1 MQEFHD
7 STPSDVARYPMVP
20 IRDVVVFPHT
30 RAAFNIGRA
39 SSVQALEAALA
50 GDRMIF
56 LATQHD
62 ATIEEPTAGQIYQV
76 GTLAY
81 IANSLRKPSEATI
94 KVLVEG
100 RERARAV
107 RVEEHDGYLLAT
119 LRRAPVVQDQTK
131 RVQGLVGKLGGLIE
145 QYTKLAQD
153 PNPEQLQ
160 AALRTADP
168 SQMADNLAHVMKLG
182 VEDKQGLLEIHP
194 TQERLMRLV
203 ELLEIEIDKLNVDR
217 TIQTRVKR
225 QMERAQREY
234 YLNEK
239 IKAIHKE
246 LGRKDEQAEFEELKA
261 KIDAAGMPAEAYE
274 KAMNELRRLEQMP
287 PMSAESTVSR
297 HYLDWLLSVP
307 WQKSTD
313 EIRDLNFAEEVLDT
327 DHYGLDKIKERILEY
342 LAVRQLVD
350 RPRGSILCFVGPPG
364 VGKTSL
370 GRSIAKATGRNFVRL
385 SLGGVRDE
393 AEIRGH
399 RRTYIGALPGQIIQ
413 MMKKAGTINPLIL
426 LDEVDKLGADF
437 RGDPSAALL
446 EVLDPEQN
454 HAFHDHYLDLEY
466 DLSHVMFIATA
477 NVLHR
482 IPPPLQDR
490 LEIIRLAGYT
500 EREKL
505 EIAKRHLVNKQ
516 CLANGV
522 KAEQIEFTDSGIQT
536 VVESYTR
543 EAGVRNLERE
553 IGSICRKVARQ
564 LVQEVTTPTR
574 SSEQGEFHFKVDGE
588 AVRQFLGPIKFRSQV
603 AGERS
608 EVGLANGL
616 AVTEVGGDV
625 LQIEATLIDGSGRLT
640 LTGKLGD
647 VMQESARAAITYI
660 RSRAVELGIPID
672 LHKNYDIH
680 VHVPEGAIPKD
691 GPSAGITMATAMA
704 SALTGIPVNRQVAMT
719 GEITL
724 RGKVLPIGGLKEK
737 MLAAHRTGLTTVI
750 IPKQNEKDLVEV
762 PADIIESMQVNL
774 AETMDD
780 VLEIALERRP
790 TRRPATGTELAAPI
804 WQSPQPGSAPSEGAV
819 TG

>member
-1 MQEFHD
+1 
-7 STPSDVARYPMVP
+7 
-20 IRDVVVFPHT
+20 
-30 RAAFNIGRA
+30 
-39 SSVQALEAALA
+39 
-50 GDRMIF
+50 
-56 LATQHD
+56 
-62 ATIEEPTAGQIYQV
+62 
-76 GTLAY
+76 
-81 IANSLRKPSEATI
+81 
-94 KVLVEG
+94 
-100 RERARAV
+100 
-107 RVEEHDGYLLAT
+107 
-119 LRRAPVVQDQTK
+119 
-131 RVQGLVGKLGGLIE
+131 
-145 QYTKLAQD
+145 
-153 PNPEQLQ
+153 
-160 AALRTADP
+160 
-168 SQMADNLAHVMKLG
+168 
-182 VEDKQGLLEIHP
+182 
-194 TQERLMRLV
+194 
-203 ELLEIEIDKLNVDR
+203 
-217 TIQTRVKR
+217 
-225 QMERAQREY
+225 
-234 YLNEK
+234 
-239 IKAIHKE
+239 
-246 LGRKDEQAEFEELKA
+246 
-261 KIDAAGMPAEAYE
+261 
-274 KAMNELRRLEQMP
+274 
-287 PMSAESTVSR
+287 
-297 HYLDWLLSVP
+297 
-307 WQKSTD
+307 
-313 EIRDLNFAEEVLDT
+313 
-327 DHYGLDKIKERILEY
+327 
-342 LAVRQLVD
+342 
-350 RPRGSILCFVGPPG
+350 
-364 VGKTSL
+364 
-370 GRSIAKATGRNFVRL
+370 
-385 SLGGVRDE
+385 
-393 AEIRGH
+393 
-399 RRTYIGALPGQIIQ
+399 
-413 MMKKAGTINPLIL
+413 
-426 LDEVDKLGADF
+426 
-437 RGDPSAALL
+437 
-446 EVLDPEQN
+446 
-454 HAFHDHYLDLEY
+454 
-466 DLSHVMFIATA
+466 
-477 NVLHR
+477 LHR

-516 CLANGV
+516 CLANGI